1 MEKQQEILEAKHAFQ
16 RSEPFDRS
24 VVRPVILESWERS
37 KAFGVTMDTT
47 PPRIISAG
55 ELSERCCARKDY
67 CEVALPFVENL
78 KEFAAGSGFVMVV
91 TDEDGYILQIT
102 GDEDVR
108 SLVAEGG
115 MVVGCNRS
123 ERRMGTNGLGTPL
136 ETGKP
141 IQVFS
146 EEHYFGPS
154 RKWGCSGAP
163 VFSPGGKIAGVFCL
177 ISAYEKVLSQNLAF
191 AVSVAENILR
201 QMKMKEA
208 YNELSST
215 QRNLNVIIE
224 AWPFGILLLNQK
236 LKVIQANPRAAK
248 LLLAEN
254 DDLTGVSFQELI
266 GAKNLKDVDIR
277 LGVTDR
283 QISIERSGLT
293 SNLSFSIQKAAE
305 GTYMVSFEP
314 AETLHK
320 KVNRI
325 IGSEARFTF
334 SDIIGS
340 SSAIQ
345 STIELAKVAADN
357 NASVMLCGESGTGKE
372 LFAQAIHNASRRRKG
387 PFVAINC
394 GALPKSLIE
403 SELFG
408 YEGGSFT
415 GAKRDGRAGKFE
427 LASGGTIFLDEIG
440 DMPFDV
446 QVNLLR
452 VLQTQEVSRIGSS
465 TTIKVDVRVISAT
478 NQNLT
483 QALSRNEFRRDLYY
497 RLNVFEVR
505 VPPLRDRKEDISLLA
520 DYFFQKYTSE
530 LPAYKATGFS
540 AEAYGILQRYSWPGN
555 VRELEN
561 VVERGVYLAK
571 SKLIGPECFPQQ
583 ILSSVLSHHET
594 GDPVRWDSSA
604 PAPAP
609 RNNVNQALSD
619 HSIRENER
627 RQIINT
633 LTLCEGNVT
642 KAASLLGI
650 NRRTI
655 YRKIQLYKI
664 DFVSFRND

>member
-1 MEKQQEILEAKHAFQ
+1 MEKQQKILEAKHAFQ
-16 RSEPFDRS
+16 RNEPFDPR

-47 PPRIISAG
+47 PPRIISAD
-55 ELSERCCARKDY
+55 ELRERCCARKDY

-108 SLVAEGG
+108 NLVAEGG

-163 VFSPGGKIAGVFCL
+163 VFSPNGKIAGVFCL

-208 YNELSST
+208 YNELSRT

-254 DDLTGVSFQELI
+254 DDLTGMSFQQLI
-266 GAKNLKDVDIR
+266 GPKNLRDVDIR

-345 STIELAKVAADN
+345 STIELARVAAEN

-478 NQNLT
+478 NQNLSE
-483 QALSRNEFRRDLYY
+483 ALSRNEFRRDLYY
-497 RLNVFEVR
+497 RLNVFEVHI
-505 VPPLRDRKEDISLLA
+505 PPLRDRKEDVSLLA

-530 LPAYKATGFS
+530 LPEYKATGFS
-540 AEAYGILQRYSWPGN
+540 AEAYGILQRYNWPGN

-583 ILSSVLSHHET
+583 ILSSILNHHENS
-594 GDPVRWDSSA
+594 DSRWDSSA
-604 PAPAP
+604 PVLVS
-609 RNNVNQALSD
+609 RDNLNQTLSD

-633 LTLCEGNVT
+633 LSLCEGNVT
-642 KAASLLGI
+642 KAASILGI